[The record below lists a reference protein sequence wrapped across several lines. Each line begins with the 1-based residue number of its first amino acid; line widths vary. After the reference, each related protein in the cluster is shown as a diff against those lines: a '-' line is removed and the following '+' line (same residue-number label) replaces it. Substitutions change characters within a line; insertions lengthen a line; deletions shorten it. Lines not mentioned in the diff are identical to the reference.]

1 MPLLLP
7 TVPGKV
13 HGIVSVYL
21 EYLFVRLDTEKERI
35 TVAWL
40 DRYLE
45 REGVAG

>member
-1 MPLLLP
+1 MTSRHL
-7 TVPGKV
+7 V

-40 DRYLE
+40 DAYME
-45 REGVAG
+45 REGATA